1 MSLIP
6 ALGGQRQVDF
16 CDFEVS
22 LVYIASSRTVR
33 VIERPCHKQ
42 NKTNKQKNKTEGR
55 KEEASQVVTHTF
67 NLSSGETESGG
78 SL

>member
-6 ALGGQRQVDF
+6 EFGGQRQVDF

-33 VIERPCHKQ
+33 VI
-42 NKTNKQKNKTEGR
+42 
-55 KEEASQVVTHTF
+55 
-67 NLSSGETESGG
+67 
-78 SL
+78 